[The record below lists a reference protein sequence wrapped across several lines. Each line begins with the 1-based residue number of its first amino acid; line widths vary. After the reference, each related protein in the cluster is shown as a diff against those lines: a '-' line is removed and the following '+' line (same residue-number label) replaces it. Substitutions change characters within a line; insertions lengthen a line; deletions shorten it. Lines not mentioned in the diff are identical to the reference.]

1 MTGTTTGA
9 TTLLEA
15 RYRTVLRM
23 LPAYYRRER
32 EEEMVEVYLWDV
44 DRDTQDQS
52 RPTLGETAS
61 IAALAVRTRLGA
73 AGAAPRGYAL
83 LGSAVRLFALVAV
96 LLQAAAAVVD
106 RVLELTWAATGG
118 SAQWHAFLTG
128 FTGGGTVPPVAATA
142 IGLLPLLWTVSWFAL
157 LHGRRRL
164 AQSAALLAAL
174 PSLWPFVAPLVTDA
188 LPPSTPY
195 APVSLVLAGLSAL
208 ALCAAHHR
216 DAPAPVLPVLPPGL
230 AYLGCCVVMGASVV
244 LAPMAADPVWA
255 PATFF
260 LLLALGRLAWRARHG
275 RGGADATLALA
286 VLGLLVLALRLAA
299 LYPWRGIPMPTGTL
313 VAFVV
318 QGTAALLLTAA
329 LAVVGGRDLASSR

>member
-15 RYRTVLRM
+15 RYRTVLRL

-44 DRDTQDQS
+44 DRDAQDQS

-61 IAALAVRTRLGA
+61 IVALAVRTRLGA

-106 RVLELTWAATGG
+106 RALELTWAATGG
-118 SAQWHAFLTG
+118 PAQWHMFLTG
-128 FTGGGTVPPVAATA
+128 FTGGGAVRPVAAVA
-142 IGLLPLLWTVSWFAL
+142 IWWLPLLWTVSWFAL

-164 AQSAALLAAL
+164 AQTAALLAAL

-188 LPPSTPY
+188 LPPHTPY
-195 APVSLVLAGLSAL
+195 APVSVALAWISAL
-208 ALCAAHHR
+208 ALCTAHHR
-216 DAPAPVLPVLPPGL
+216 DAPAPALPLLPPGL
-230 AYLGCCVVMGASVV
+230 AYLGCCVVMGASIV

-255 PATFF
+255 PATCF
-260 LLLALGRLAWRARHG
+260 LLVASGRLGWRARHG
-275 RGGADATLALA
+275 SGGADATLALA

-299 LYPWRGIPMPTGTL
+299 LYPWRDIPMPTDTL
-313 VAFVV
+313 VAFAL
-318 QGTAALLLTAA
+318 QGTAALLVTAA
-329 LAVVGGRDLASSR
+329 LAVVGGRDLASR